1 VTQLQLAVRPTSWLC
16 LKQIRDEGLVG
27 QMQLTVLELLVE
39 HGPLTGRE
47 VDQLL
52 AAPGATRTSFHK
64 RLPELERLGLVRV
77 LPARQC
83 AISGRLAVAWQAV
96 DALPS
101 APAARPTKLE
111 RLVDELC
118 ATFETSQ
125 LAWTGPEVAHLI
137 RRMAGTVR

>member
-1 VTQLQLAVRPTSWLC
+1 MMQLALSVRPTSAIC
-16 LKQIRDEGLVG
+16 LKQIKDEGLLG
-27 QMQLTVLELLVE
+27 AMQLRVFEALLDR
-39 HGPLTGRE
+39 GPMTGRE
-47 VDQLL
+47 LDAFLSSDSRGH
-52 AAPGATRTSFHK
+52 AHK

-83 AISGRLAVAWQAV
+83 VISGRLSVAWQAV